1 LKTEILC
8 APQAQPQKYLFVLI
22 ATGILALGLPAK
34 SFAVLGGSEAS
45 VQTDQVHMQA
55 SLQRTNAGAY
65 TVHELHAPTGTVVR
79 EYVAGGTVFAVAWQG
94 PWPPDL
100 QQLLGSYFDSYQQAR
115 QAQSGSRLG
124 RRPIHV
130 EIPGLVVNVAGHP
143 RSFTGQAFVPDMLP
157 QGISAKE
164 IR

>member
-1 LKTEILC
+1 VERKI
-8 APQAQPQKYLFVLI
+8 QPAWAGPHKFLIGLI
-22 ATGILALGLPAK
+22 ATVVVAVGAPAN

-45 VQTDQVHMQA
+45 VQTDQVRMQA

-115 QAQSGSRLG
+115 QVQSGSRLG

-130 EIPGLVVNVAGHP
+130 AIPGLVVNVAGHP
-143 RSFTGQAFVPDMLP
+143 RSFTGQAYVPDMLP
-157 QGISAKE
+157 QGMTAKE